1 MRTDKDNKKSRKYLL
16 NFAGLFSLLLFAN
29 ACAAQVE
36 SFDEFLPKFS
46 NDSLFQMSRVSFPLK
61 HVFLDD
67 DTFERDSTTISK
79 EDYRLNKLYYELYE
93 CSEAF
98 PVLYDNFE
106 GNVKDT
112 NERVFQWKGFTG
124 MDERYYFKR
133 IEGEWFL
140 VKTENIGT

>member
-1 MRTDKDNKKSRKYLL
+1 MQTDNQKSRKRT
-16 NFAGLFSLLLFAN
+16 FSLVYTFLLLLFAN

-46 NDSLFQMSRVSFPLK
+46 NDSVFQMSRVSFPLK

-67 DTFERDSTTISK
+67 DTFELDSTTISK
-79 EDYRLNKLYYELYE
+79 KDYHLNKLYYELYGR
-93 CSEAF
+93 SDAF
-98 PVLYDNFE
+98 PVLYDNFDL
-106 GNVKDT
+106 NFRDT

-133 IEGEWFL
+133 VERKWFL
-140 VKTENIGT
+140 VKTADIGT